1 MFRDLSEAFDKISH
15 ELLPA
20 KLHAYNLSDKPPNLT
35 YGYFMAQPTYNPGKN

>member
-1 MFRDLSEAFDKISH
+1 MRIFGTMFRDLSEAFDKISH

-35 YGYFMAQPTYNPGKN
+35 CGYLKDRK